1 MKSPR
6 PVLLEDFQLEEVQ
19 WEAVVLRKIRTQG
32 RQVTFSKESGKYAIK
47 SRIYIYIYTYIPSDR
62 LIISVT
68 QVILVAQVEEDS
80 QAIIVQQL
88 LVIPH
93 WVQ

>member
-32 RQVTFSKESGKYAIK
+32 RQFTFSKEYVYK
-47 SRIYIYIYTYIPSDR
+47 
-62 LIISVT
+62 
-68 QVILVAQVEEDS
+68 
-80 QAIIVQQL
+80 
-88 LVIPH
+88 
-93 WVQ
+93 

>member
-6 PVLLEDFQLEEVQ
+6 PVLLEDFQPEEVQ

-32 RQVTFSKESGKYAIK
+32 RQFTFSKESGKYAINLV
-47 SRIYIYIYTYIPSDR
+47 YIYTYNPSDR